1 MTAWSWAQRAGV
13 GVLFAGVLA
22 GTASCGTD
30 YEGTE
35 ERAAESARASARAVE
50 ESLAGVVV
58 SGEEAPIG
66 EALLQAVREQIPDS
80 SGRIVLFDLAAI
92 SDDEVSVKVAF
103 DGLAESGGGGTYYRF
118 LARLCVEYRVRG
130 GDAHR
135 VTTADTRC
143 SPELLEPTGPTQKA
157 DRTIGLED

>member
-1 MTAWSWAQRAGV
+1 MTARSWAQRAGV
-13 GVLFAGVLA
+13 AMSFVGVLA

-30 YEGTE
+30 YDGTE
-35 ERAAESARASARAVE
+35 ERASDIARASARAGE
-50 ESLAGVVV
+50 ATLAEVV
-58 SGEEAPIG
+58 SGPNAPTG
-66 EALLQAVREQIPDS
+66 EALVQAVRDQVPDS
-80 SGRIVLFDLAAI
+80 PGRIVPFEVTPI

-103 DGLAESGGGGTYYRF
+103 DGHDESGGGGTYYQF

-130 GDAHR
+130 GDDPG

-157 DRTIGLED
+157 DRTIGLDD